1 MAAAP
6 SGQQLVG
13 GLRPGSRILVFYES
27 DVVWHTR
34 YLLALVDR
42 DSWIILTPDGDIY
55 CEEVSEGNADWTAWR
70 VWPVG
75 SPAPYGVDPNL
86 IYGFNPAPD
95 QAAMRQLLEEGEHH
109 AAQERLRLGL
119 GARGP
124 QANHGPPV
132 LPANR
137 GPAPLVGGVA
147 GGGVPNLAGG
157 DQGAVVGNAGAAGGA
172 PAGAHPDGHAGL
184 AQVLGGGGIDGPQ
197 GVRAVGGDDDA
208 RTLPISRDSDGLR
221 FKEFRVACQESKP
234 TDFNDWPVS
243 GPRTTKYV
251 LSQMLEH
258 GGSAIG
264 HHQAWRVACKFA
276 PTDGPAQ
283 EHEAWSKV
291 LQTMMTY
298 DQLDVSNLASGE
310 LVVRALQ
317 RIEEKHKFKLASVD
331 DAGEGALFMGASS
344 GTRAGSIISPKL
356 TEWIGSEMQKDA
368 LVAKERRKAREERA
382 LSRKSDKD
390 DKK

>member
-6 SGQQLVG
+6 SRQPLVG
-13 GLRPGSRILVFYES
+13 GLRPGSRILVFYET
-27 DVVWHTR
+27 DVVWLTR
-34 YLLALVDR
+34 YLLAQVDR

-55 CEEVSEGNADWTAWR
+55 CEEVSDGNADWVGWR

-75 SPAPYGVDPNL
+75 SPAPYGVEANL

-119 GARGP
+119 
-124 QANHGPPV
+124 ANHGPHINQAVPGV
-132 LPANR
+132 VANP
-137 GPAPLVGGVA
+137 GPAPLVGGHA
-147 GGGVPNLAGG
+147 GGGVANLAGG
-157 DQGAVVGNAGAAGGA
+157 DQGGVGGNPAVPGGAQVVGD
-172 PAGAHPDGHAGL
+172 PHGHAGL
-184 AQVLGGGGIDGPQ
+184 SQVLAGGAGDVGLG
-197 GVRAVGGDDDA
+197 VGGAGGHDDA
-208 RTLPISRDSDGLR
+208 RTLPISRDSEGLR

-234 TDFNDWPVS
+234 TDFKDWPVS

-276 PTDGPAQ
+276 PTDAPAQ

-331 DAGEGALFMGASS
+331 DAGEGALFMGATS

-390 DKK
+390 EKK

>member
-6 SGQQLVG
+6 SGQPLVG
-13 GLRPGSRILVFYES
+13 GLRPGSRILVFYET

-34 YLLALVDR
+34 YLLTQVDR

-55 CEEVSEGNADWTAWR
+55 CEEVSDGNADWVGWR

-75 SPAPYGVDPNL
+75 SPAPYGVEGNL

-119 GARGP
+119 
-124 QANHGPPV
+124 ANHGPHINQAAPGV
-132 LPANR
+132 VANP
-137 GPAPLVGGVA
+137 GPAPLVGGHA
-147 GGGVPNLAGG
+147 GGGVANLAGG
-157 DQGAVVGNAGAAGGA
+157 DQGGVGGNPAVPGGA
-172 PAGAHPDGHAGL
+172 QVAGDLHGHAGL
-184 AQVLGGGGIDGPQ
+184 SQVLAGGAGDVGLGVGG
-197 GVRAVGGDDDA
+197 AGGDDDA
-208 RTLPISRDSDGLR
+208 RTLPISRDSEGLR

-234 TDFNDWPVS
+234 TDFKDWPVS

-276 PTDGPAQ
+276 PTDAPAQ

-331 DAGEGALFMGASS
+331 DAGEGALFMGATS

-390 DKK
+390 EKK